1 MVFERNRGSYR
12 TRRVGPAGIWRFQ
25 ALDSAPEL
33 PQAPNWLVGLWRR
46 ESIEMRDGTL
56 DRTTRVFWGQTRNL
70 FVDIRIPSDRPA
82 PPGGR
87 GFEDFTLEELGQIA
101 EQHAFAGH
109 VAVDGDRCT
118 WHRCIDYQP
127 NTGRPDTGR
136 LRLEGDILHE
146 QGDAESV
153 IGMDYHE
160 VYRREIRGEERRLA
174 LRLDGCEGAP
184 FGERPAGDAILVVLD
199 DRFMF
204 ARTRPCDLG
213 PADTLHELVQR
224 ADGDRA
230 SIEACLDCEVS
241 IGRLGKDDRAWRIEL
256 STLPWR
262 EGERLFPRGQA
273 GFEPGSN
280 LLCLDTPAGRAH
292 WRIFD
297 TSLPGN
303 AVCEPFNA

>member
-1 MVFERNRGSYR
+1 MDN
-12 TRRVGPAGIWRFQ
+12 
-25 ALDSAPEL
+25 APEL

-82 PPGGR
+82 RQGGR
-87 GFEDFTLEELGQIA
+87 GFENFTLDELGQIA
-101 EQHAFAGH
+101 EQRAFAGH
-109 VAVDGDRCT
+109 VVVEDDRCT

-146 QGDAESV
+146 QGDAKTV
-153 IGMDYHE
+153 MAMDYHE

-184 FGERPAGDAILVVLD
+184 FGERPADDAILVVLD

-204 ARTRPCDLG
+204 ARSRPYDLG
-213 PADTLHELVQR
+213 RAETLRELVQR

-230 SIEACLDCEVS
+230 SIETCLDCEVS
-241 IGRLGKDDRAWRIEL
+241 IGRLGKGDHAWRIEF

-280 LLCLDTPAGRAH
+280 LLRLDTPAGWAH
-292 WRIFD
+292 WCIFD
-297 TSLPGN
+297 TSLPLDTVSELFS
-303 AVCEPFNA
+303 A